1 MKTLQD
7 IKEKIEEI
15 RNSDFKID
23 EFGFYGKNHKA
34 SNLLRSALVC
44 ENAICSISN
53 ISEEEKKELYQ
64 ELDEAMKNK
73 LKALNQNFSE
83 ETLDNMLSTYKRGYI
98 IYPMDIYVVDDAVFH
113 KEGVFD
119 DFGSIDK
126 IRTFMF
132 ENMQPYYNVSSMD
145 FILEDFDLFS
155 IQSKERL
162 TNDDRKNTSKF
173 ISDSINSIYHGSI
186 TKPIYEL
193 NTDKV
198 SYGYDGIV
206 SGEIGGIN
214 VYINMKFVDIARNL
228 KAKKDCDIKLCIQNG
243 DVISLYYVHQSF
255 RDSEPVWS
263 VLKSNNEVWKLTE
276 EALKLDNKSTNTSY
290 QLAKRKK

>member
-1 MKTLQD
+1 MCLFLCPLRTL
-7 IKEKIEEI
+7 
-15 RNSDFKID
+15 NF
-23 EFGFYGKNHKA
+23 
-34 SNLLRSALVC
+34 
-44 ENAICSISN
+44 SIY
-53 ISEEEKKELYQ
+53 KV
-64 ELDEAMKNK
+64 MKNK

-98 IYPMDIYVVDDAVFH
+98 VYPMDIYVVDDAVFH

-119 DFGSIDK
+119 DFGSIYK
-126 IRTFMF
+126 IQTFMF
-132 ENMQPYYNVSSMD
+132 ENMEPYYNVSSMD
-145 FILEDFDLFS
+145 FILEDYDLFS
-155 IQSKERL
+155 LLRKERL
-162 TNDDRKNTSKF
+162 TNDERKNISKF

-214 VYINMKFVDIARNL
+214 VYINMRFVDIARNV
-228 KAKKDCDIKLCIQNG
+228 KAKKDCDLKLCIQNG
-243 DVISLYYVHQSF
+243 DDISLYYVHQSF

-263 VLKSNNEVWKLTE
+263 IVKSNNEVWKLTE
-276 EALKLDNKSTNTSY
+276 EALKLENKSTNTSY
-290 QLAKRKK
+290 QLTKRKK